1 MIFMRRLLFT
11 ILFCFSISPAVL
23 AVEPD
28 EMLKDPA
35 LEARARALSQTLRCM
50 VCQNQSIE
58 DSAAPLARD
67 LRLIVREHIKTG
79 ESDQQI
85 RDFLVARYGE
95 FVLLNPRVS
104 AHTIVLWAAPSLIL
118 LFGGVWFAVVF
129 FRGNPPQPKKLSREE
144 ERKLAELARNPD
156 DLTKL

>member
-1 MIFMRRLLFT
+1 MRRTILAILLF
-11 ILFCFSISPAVL
+11 LSLSSAAF

-28 EMLKDPA
+28 EMLADPA
-35 LEARARALSQTLRCM
+35 QEARARALSQTLRCM

-67 LRLIVREHIKTG
+67 LRLIVREHIKAG

-85 RDFLVARYGE
+85 RDYLVARYGE
-95 FVLLNPRVS
+95 FVLLNPRLS
-104 AHTIVLWAAPSLIL
+104 AHTAALWAIPGSIL
-118 LFGGVWFAVVF
+118 VCGFIWIAAVLL
-129 FRGNPPQPKKLSREE
+129 RGNPPQPAKLSREE
-144 ERKLAELARNPD
+144 EKKLAKLVRNSD

>member
-1 MIFMRRLLFT
+1 MLRLGWL
-11 ILFCFSISPAVL
+11 LAVL
-23 AVEPD
+23 ALAVSQSAAAVEPN

-67 LRLIVREHIKTG
+67 LRLIVREHIKAG
-79 ESDQQI
+79 ESDQEI

-95 FVLLNPRVS
+95 FVLLSPRVS
-104 AHTIVLWAAPSLIL
+104 AHTIVLWAAPGLIL
-118 LFGGVWFAVVF
+118 LFGGVWFAIVF

>member
-1 MIFMRRLLFT
+1 MIAMRAFFLAISLLLSLSSATF
-11 ILFCFSISPAVL
+11 

-28 EMLKDPA
+28 EMLADPV
-35 LEARARALSQTLRCM
+35 LEERAQALSKTLRCM

-79 ESDQQI
+79 ESDAQI

-95 FVLLNPRVS
+95 FVLLEPRLS
-104 AHTIVLWAAPSLIL
+104 PHTILLWLVPGIIL
-118 LFGGVWFAVVF
+118 LAGAAWITLGFV
-129 FRGNPPQPKKLSREE
+129 RGNPPQTSQLSRDEE
-144 ERKLAELARNPD
+144 KKLAELTGNPG

>member
-1 MIFMRRLLFT
+1 MMRGFILAFSLF
-11 ILFCFSISPAVL
+11 FSLSSAAL

-67 LRLIVREHIKTG
+67 LRLIVREHIKAG

-85 RDFLVARYGE
+85 RDFLVSRYGE

-104 AHTIVLWAAPSLIL
+104 AHTIVLWAVPGLIL
-118 LFGGVWFAVVF
+118 LFGGLWFAVVF

-144 ERKLAELARNPD
+144 ERKLAELARNSD
-156 DLTKL
+156 DLFR

>member
-1 MIFMRRLLFT
+1 MMRMRGFLLA
-11 ILFCFSISPAVL
+11 ISLFLSISSVF

-28 EMLKDPA
+28 EMLADPA

-67 LRLIVREHIKTG
+67 LRLIVREHVKAG
-79 ESDQQI
+79 ESDKEI
-85 RDFLVARYGE
+85 LDYLVARYGE

-104 AHTIVLWAAPSLIL
+104 AHTIMLWAVPGGIL
-118 LFGGVWFAVVF
+118 LLGAAWIALAF
-129 FRGNPPQPKKLSREE
+129 FRGKRPQPEKLSREE
-144 ERKLAELARNPD
+144 ERKLAELTKNYQ

>member
-1 MIFMRRLLFT
+1 MRRLVLTLVLFLSLPT
-11 ILFCFSISPAVL
+11 LSF

-28 EMLKDPA
+28 EMLADPA

-67 LRLIVREHIKTG
+67 LRLIVREHIKQG
-79 ESDQQI
+79 ESDKQI
-85 RDFLVARYGE
+85 RDYLVARYGE
-95 FVLLNPRVS
+95 FVLLNPRVN
-104 AHTIVLWAAPSLIL
+104 AHTILLWAVPGIIL
-118 LFGGVWFAVVF
+118 LAGAASIALVF
-129 FRGNPPQPKKLSREE
+129 FRGNAPQPDPLSREE
-144 ERKLAELARNPD
+144 ESKFAELLEKSE

>member
-1 MIFMRRLLFT
+1 MRRLVLA
-11 ILFCFSISPAVL
+11 FSLLCSLSSAAL

-28 EMLKDPA
+28 EMLNDPA

-79 ESDQQI
+79 ESDAQI
-85 RDFLVARYGE
+85 RNFLVARYGE

-104 AHTIVLWAAPSLIL
+104 PHTIALWAIPGVIL
-118 LFGGVWFAVVF
+118 LAGFTWMAHKFL
-129 FRGNPPQPKKLSREE
+129 RGNPPQPAKLSRDEK
-144 ERKLAELARNPD
+144 RKLAELVGNSD

>member
-1 MIFMRRLLFT
+1 MIMRGIILAISLF
-11 ILFCFSISPAVL
+11 LSFSSAAL

-67 LRLIVREHIKTG
+67 LRLIVREHIKAG

-95 FVLLNPRVS
+95 FVLLNPRFS
-104 AHTIVLWAAPSLIL
+104 AHTALLWAVPGFVL
-118 LFGGVWFAVVF
+118 LAGLAWVAFVS
-129 FRGNPPQPKKLSREE
+129 FRGNAPQPQKLSPEE
-144 ERKLAELARNPD
+144 EKKLAELMRNPG

>member
-1 MIFMRRLLFT
+1 MRRFLVAIAFLAS
-11 ILFCFSISPAVL
+11 LGSAL

-35 LEARARALSQTLRCM
+35 LEARARALSETLRCM

-67 LRLIVREHIKTG
+67 LRLIVRERIQAG
-79 ESDQQI
+79 DSDKQI
-85 RDFLVARYGE
+85 RDYLVARYGE
-95 FVLLNPRVS
+95 FVLLDPRVS
-104 AHTIVLWAAPSLIL
+104 PHTIALWAVPGGIL
-118 LFGGVWFAVVF
+118 LIGAAWIVF
-129 FRGNPPQPKKLSREE
+129 MWLRGNRPQPQKLSREE
-144 ERKLAELARNPD
+144 EELLDEIVRKSK

>member
-1 MIFMRRLLFT
+1 MIAMRALFLAISLL
-11 ILFCFSISPAVL
+11 LSFSSATF

-28 EMLKDPA
+28 EMLANSA
-35 LEARARALSQTLRCM
+35 LEERAQALSKTLRCM

-67 LRLIVREHIKTG
+67 LRLIVREHIKAG
-79 ESDQQI
+79 ESNAQI

-95 FVLLNPRVS
+95 FVLLEPRLS
-104 AHTIVLWAAPSLIL
+104 AHTILLWLVPGMIL
-118 LFGGVWFAVVF
+118 LAGAAWIALGFV
-129 FRGNPPQPKKLSREE
+129 RGNPPQPNQLSREE
-144 ERKLAELARNPD
+144 EKKLAELTGNPG

>member
-1 MIFMRRLLFT
+1 MRRFILSCSLL
-11 ILFCFSISPAVL
+11 LSLSSPAF

-28 EMLKDPA
+28 EMLADPV

-67 LRLIVREHIKTG
+67 LRLIVREHIKEG
-79 ESDQQI
+79 ESDKQI
-85 RDFLVARYGE
+85 RDYLVARYGE
-95 FVLLNPRVS
+95 FVLLNPRVN
-104 AHTIVLWAAPSLIL
+104 AHTILLWAVPGIIL
-118 LFGGVWFAVVF
+118 LAGAASITLVF
-129 FRGNPPQPKKLSREE
+129 FRGNAPRPAPLSREE
-144 ERKLAELARNPD
+144 ENKFAELLEKSE